1 MGNKVIPVV
10 PEEVIFQIIQNAGD
24 DREALEGILMKHLP
38 EKEREEFEAI
48 LRGEL
53 LPSLLSDIIA
63 KKIFDPMEHS
73 DRLEYL
79 LREVAG
85 DDTICIDKAA
95 NNEGY
100 IQSEFSKKVIF
111 DIPSWM
117 QDDRF
122 ADLEMQVSPQ
132 EYILE
137 RGEIYS
143 SDMLRMQYSV
153 KRGNTKGSLDYENTK
168 GVLLVILM
176 KKSPKVFQNYQGERY
191 IHRFSSYTA
200 DSGFVYEK
208 PLKNVIYVQLDKC
221 FQQFVKGNDGE
232 NNPELQ
238 FLLAALYN
246 VNDKTIQENAIDN
259 KLVKE
264 IITEAGKMA
273 QDKEVQ
279 AMLLAEKYAAADLR
293 AVRSYER
300 KEGETEKGIAVYKNL
315 IKRGFSKEEA
325 LSIAEIPE
333 SAIKSENKGD

>member
-1 MGNKVIPVV
+1 
-10 PEEVIFQIIQNAGD
+10 
-24 DREALEGILMKHLP
+24 
-38 EKEREEFEAI
+38 
-48 LRGEL
+48 
-53 LPSLLSDIIA
+53 
-63 KKIFDPMEHS
+63 
-73 DRLEYL
+73 
-79 LREVAG
+79 
-85 DDTICIDKAA
+85 
-95 NNEGY
+95 
-100 IQSEFSKKVIF
+100 
-111 DIPSWM
+111 M

-221 FQQFVKGNDGE
+221 FRQFVKGNDGE

-246 VNDKTIQENAIDN
+246 VNDKTIKENAKDN

-264 IITEAGKMA
+264 IIMEAGKMA

-300 KEGETEKGIAVYKNL
+300 KEGQSILLDAVKRIRAGETPEQLMKSGVDEKTVNL
-315 IKRGFSKEEA
+315 AMTIK
-325 LSIAEIPE
+325 
-333 SAIKSENKGD
+333 